1 MAKIKKDLEEKIR
14 RQAKNRCGYCLNP
27 QELMPYKL
35 EIEHLI
41 PKSLGGASNEENLW
55 LACRE
60 CNAHK
65 ASKIE
70 AVDNLTGKTVK
81 LFNPRRQIWN
91 EHFEFSDN
99 NTQIIGKTACGR
111 ATVESLQLN
120 NFYQTTA
127 RSIWVEMNRFPPK
140 NV

>member
-1 MAKIKKDLEEKIR
+1 MAKIKKDLDEKIR

-27 QELMPYKL
+27 QELLPYKL

-41 PKSLGGASNEENLW
+41 PKAAGGRSVEENLW

-65 ASKIE
+65 AAKTE
-70 AVDNLTGKTVK
+70 AVDNLTEKTVE
-81 LFNPRRQIWN
+81 LFNPRTQIWN
-91 EHFEFSDN
+91 EHFEFSLDI
-99 NTQIIGKTACGR
+99 TKIIGRTACGR
-111 ATVESLQLN
+111 ATVESLQMN

-127 RSIWVEMNRFPPK
+127 RSIWVEMNKFPPK
-140 NV
+140 EV

>member
-1 MAKIKKDLEEKIR
+1 MAKINKDLEEKIR

-41 PKSLGGASNEENLW
+41 PKSLGGTDNEENLW

-65 ASKIE
+65 AAKIE
-70 AVDNLTGKTVK
+70 AVDNLTGE
-81 LFNPRRQIWN
+81 NRQT
-91 EHFEFSDN
+91 F
-99 NTQIIGKTACGR
+99 
-111 ATVESLQLN
+111 
-120 NFYQTTA
+120 
-127 RSIWVEMNRFPPK
+127 
-140 NV
+140 